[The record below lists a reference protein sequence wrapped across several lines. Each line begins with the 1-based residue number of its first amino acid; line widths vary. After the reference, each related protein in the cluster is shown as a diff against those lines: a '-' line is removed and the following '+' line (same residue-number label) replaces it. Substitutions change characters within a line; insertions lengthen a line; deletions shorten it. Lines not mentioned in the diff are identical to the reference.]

1 MSSKVRVLSV
11 THVLADQ
18 TICPA
23 AAAPNAGCD
32 VVKLSFFDTIFISQR
47 PTQRL
52 FFYEGPDLPPFPEL
66 VRSLQSSL
74 AATLAVFPPLTGK
87 LTYRPSSDDIVIDCS
102 LAAVSPGVK
111 FIEAEYE
118 YDDDS
123 AGGVNMHRL
132 AADDEHHSE
141 AFMQLVPEL
150 EVQCLPAPVLA
161 VQVTRPAT
169 AASAGGGDGGGGGAV
184 VAVGVSFHHVA
195 GDGQAIW
202 QFMKAWSTESRKV
215 SPAASRTGVIS
226 LPSATTFDRPALFR
240 HLKGDELARKF
251 LREVAPS
258 LPLVD
263 YPSPVPDVT
272 RQRRKTFLLRPNQ
285 IESLKQQIMLA
296 RTSDE
301 QGAMAAPTTY
311 VAVLSLVWTS
321 LVRAKFTSDTS
332 GDAYFLFPA
341 DCRRRLRPPVDNGY
355 FGNCI
360 KVCQARALV
369 ADLRAGGD
377 GRQLGHAAAAL
388 QKAIREQLVGDD
400 LLADVE
406 RWGHGIEVKVPEER
420 VALAASSHRFMAYET
435 DFGWGAPRRMELVSV
450 YRMELVA
457 LVAAPVGG
465 VQVSMALDGTHMDA
479 FECYFLQ
486 ALTASHH

>member
-23 AAAPNAGCD
+23 AAAPNAGGD
-32 VVKLSFFDTIFISQR
+32 VVKLSFFDTIFISLR

-74 AATLAVFPPLTGK
+74 ATTLAVFPPLTGK

-102 LAAVSPGVK
+102 LVAVSPGVK

-118 YDDDS
+118 YNDS
-123 AGGVNMHRL
+123 AGGVDMHRL
-132 AADDEHHSE
+132 ATDDEHHPE
-141 AFMQLVPEL
+141 TFMQLVPEL

-161 VQVTRPAT
+161 VQVTKPAT
-169 AASAGGGDGGGGGAV
+169 AASADSGGGSVV

-195 GDGQAIW
+195 CDGQAFW
-202 QFMKAWSTESRKV
+202 QFMKAWSTASRKV
-215 SPAASRTGVIS
+215 SPAAMTTGVIS
-226 LPSATTFDRPALFR
+226 LPSPTTFDRPSALYR
-240 HLKGDELARKF
+240 HLNGDELARKF
-251 LREVAPS
+251 LRVVAPS

-263 YPSPVPDVT
+263 YQSPVPDVT

-296 RTSDE
+296 RTSDV

-332 GDAYFLFPA
+332 GDAYFQFPA
-341 DCRRRLRPPVDNGY
+341 DCRRRLRPPVDDGY

-360 KVCQARALV
+360 KVCQAKALV
-369 ADLRAGGD
+369 ADLCAGGD
-377 GRQLGHAAAAL
+377 RRHLGHAAAAL

-400 LLADVE
+400 LLADIE
-406 RWGHGIEVKVPEER
+406 RWRHAIEVNVPEER

-435 DFGWGAPRRMELVSV
+435 DFGWGAPRRVELVSV

-457 LVAAPVGG
+457 LVAASAGG
-465 VQVSMALDGTHMDA
+465 VQVSMALDGAHMDA

-486 ALTASHH
+486 ALTALHQY